1 MLFVFHNVSR
11 KALKSLQGLGGVYG
25 LVAPC
30 DEVQFPGA
38 LVGDL
43 TGGEPLRVVLPKS
56 TKGCRKPRVNKDLKQ
71 DMQTS
76 DDVDAYTGA
85 GYGVQLTLDV
95 PEGTHNGV
103 LEVRVCWHE
112 RVYQAHVQFG
122 KKELQY

>member
-1 MLFVFHNVSR
+1 MLFVSHNVTR

-25 LVAPC
+25 LVVAC

-38 LVGDL
+38 LVGHF

-56 TKGCRKPRVNKDLKQ
+56 TKGCRKQRVHKDVKDELQ
-71 DMQTS
+71 S
-76 DDVDAYTGA
+76 SHDVDGHTGA
-85 GYGVQLTLDV
+85 GYGVMLTWDV
-95 PEGTHNGV
+95 PESTHIGV